1 MAADGEEPIPD
12 QGSLSRNFWRKMS
25 RVVFDHVTKRF
36 GDVVAVA
43 DLSLEVHDKEFLV
56 LLGPSGCGK
65 STALRLVAGLEDP
78 AEGNIIIGD
87 RIVNNVEAKNR
98 NVAMVFQNYALF
110 PHMSVYDNMAFG
122 LRMRHIARRER
133 DQKVLDAAR
142 MLGLQDLLRRRPG
155 ELSGGQRQRVA
166 LGRAIVRNPLVF
178 LMDEPLSNLDAK
190 LRVQTRRELIKLHR
204 QLETTVI
211 FVTHDQV
218 EAMTM
223 GARIAI
229 IHEGALQQVSDPQE
243 VYQHPANLFVASF
256 IGSPAM
262 NFFHSELQ
270 MHDGQ
275 LMAQSSGARFPLTE
289 GQARALAALE
299 GDKVIVGVRPEHIL
313 PDWEAE
319 EGPEAGVDVVVD
331 TVESMGHEQHVTFSA
346 GDTTVVARLDAERSL
361 REGERLRLR
370 IDRAHMH
377 FFDPDSGQRIE

>member
-1 MAADGEEPIPD
+1 
-12 QGSLSRNFWRKMS
+12 MS

-122 LRMRHIARRER
+122 LRMRRIPRRER

-190 LRVQTRRELIKLHR
+190 LRVQTRRELVKLHR

-229 IHEGALQQVSDPQE
+229 IHEGALQQVGDPQE

-262 NFFHSELQ
+262 NFFDSELRL
-270 MHDGQ
+270 HDDQ
-275 LMAQSSGARFPLTE
+275 LMAHSGGARFPLGE
-289 GQARALAALE
+289 EQARALAVLE
-299 GDKVIVGVRPEHIL
+299 GGKVIVGVRPEHVL
-313 PDWEAE
+313 LDWEAE
-319 EGPEAGVDVVVD
+319 EGPEADLDVVVD

-346 GDTTVVARLDAERSL
+346 GDTTVVARLDAGRSL

>member
-1 MAADGEEPIPD
+1 MAADGGEPIPD

-289 GQARALAALE
+289 GQARALATLE
-299 GDKVIVGVRPEHIL
+299 GVKVIVGVRPEHIL

-319 EGPEAGVDVVVD
+319 EEPEAGVDVVVD

-370 IDRAHMH
+370 IDQAHMH

>member
-1 MAADGEEPIPD
+1 
-12 QGSLSRNFWRKMS
+12 MS

-36 GDVVAVA
+36 GDVVAVD
-43 DLSLEVHDKEFLV
+43 DLCLEVHDKEFLV

-65 STALRLVAGLEDP
+65 STALRLVAGLEQP
-78 AEGNIIIGD
+78 ARGNIIIGD
-87 RIVNNVEAKNR
+87 RIVNDVEAKNR
-98 NVAMVFQNYALF
+98 NVAMVFQSYALF
-110 PHMSVYDNMAFG
+110 PHMSVYDNIAFG
-122 LRMRHIARRER
+122 LRMRHVSRRER
-133 DQKVLDAAR
+133 DQKVHDAAL

-166 LGRAIVRNPLVF
+166 LGRAIVRSPSVF

-204 QLETTVI
+204 RLETTVL

-223 GARIAI
+223 GARVAI
-229 IHEGALQQVSDPQE
+229 ISDGALQQVGDPQD

-262 NFFHSELQ
+262 NFFPSELQ
-270 MHDGQ
+270 LRDGQ
-275 LMAQSSGARFPLTE
+275 LVALCGGARFPLGE
-289 GQARALAALE
+289 EQARALAGLKGERA
-299 GDKVIVGVRPEHIL
+299 IIGVRPEHIL
-313 PDWEAE
+313 PDWEGKE
-319 EGPEAGVDVVVD
+319 DSQGSLEMVVD

-346 GDTTVVARLDAERSL
+346 EDTTVVARLDAERSL

-370 IDRAHMH
+370 IDPAHMH
-377 FFDPDSGQRIE
+377 FFDPETGERIE

>member
-1 MAADGEEPIPD
+1 
-12 QGSLSRNFWRKMS
+12 
-25 RVVFDHVTKRF
+25 
-36 GDVVAVA
+36 
-43 DLSLEVHDKEFLV
+43 
-56 LLGPSGCGK
+56 
-65 STALRLVAGLEDP
+65 
-78 AEGNIIIGD
+78 
-87 RIVNNVEAKNR
+87 
-98 NVAMVFQNYALF
+98 
-110 PHMSVYDNMAFG
+110 MSVYDNMAFG
-122 LRMRHIARRER
+122 LRMRRVSRRARE
-133 DQKVLDAAR
+133 QKVLDAAR

-166 LGRAIVRNPLVF
+166 LGRAIVRSPSVF

-223 GARIAI
+223 GARVAI
-229 IHEGALQQVSDPQE
+229 IHEGALQQVGDPQE

-262 NFFHSELQ
+262 NFFPSELQ
-270 MHDGQ
+270 LHDGR
-275 LMAQSSGARFPLTE
+275 LVACTEGARFPLTE
-289 GQARALAALE
+289 EQAQALAALA
-299 GDKVIVGVRPEHIL
+299 GRKAIVGVRPEHIL
-313 PDWEAE
+313 LDWEAE
-319 EGPEAGVDVVVD
+319 EDSEACLNAVVD

-346 GDTTVVARLDAERSL
+346 GDTTVVARLDAARSL

-377 FFDPDSGQRIE
+377 LFDPDSGQRIE

>member
-1 MAADGEEPIPD
+1 VDEGVPAPE
-12 QGSLSRNFWRKMS
+12 QGPASIDFQRKMS

-36 GDVVAVA
+36 GDVVAVD

-65 STALRLVAGLEDP
+65 STALRLVAGLEEP
-78 AEGNIIIGD
+78 AKGNIIIGD

-122 LRMRHIARRER
+122 LRMRHVSRQER

-166 LGRAIVRNPLVF
+166 LGRAIVRSPSVF

-229 IHEGALQQVSDPQE
+229 IHEGALQQVGDPQE

-262 NFFHSELQ
+262 NFFHCELRL
-270 MHDGQ
+270 HDGQ
-275 LMAQSSGARFPLTE
+275 LMAHCGDARFPLSE
-289 GQARALAALE
+289 EQARALAALA
-299 GDKVIVGVRPEHIL
+299 GGKAIVGVRPEHIQ

-319 EGPEAGVDVVVD
+319 ESPEAGLDVIVD
-331 TVESMGHEQHVTFSA
+331 TVESMGHEQHVTFSTD
-346 GDTTVVARLDAERSL
+346 DTTVVARLDAGRSL
-361 REGERLRLR
+361 REGERLRLS

>member
-1 MAADGEEPIPD
+1 
-12 QGSLSRNFWRKMS
+12 MS
-25 RVVFDHVTKRF
+25 RVAFDHVTKRF
-36 GDVVAVA
+36 GDVVAVD
-43 DLSLEVHDKEFLV
+43 DLCLEVHDKEFLV

-65 STALRLVAGLEDP
+65 STALRLVAGLEEP
-78 AEGNIIIGD
+78 TKGSVIIGD
-87 RIVNNVEAKNR
+87 RIVDGVEAKNR

-110 PHMSVYDNMAFG
+110 PHMSVYDNMGFG
-122 LRMRHIARRER
+122 LRMRRVNRQDRH
-133 DQKVLDAAR
+133 QKVLDAAR

-166 LGRAIVRNPLVF
+166 LGRAMVRNPSVF

-223 GARIAI
+223 GARVAI
-229 IHEGALQQVSDPQE
+229 IHEGALQQVGDPQE
-243 VYQHPANLFVASF
+243 VYQHPASLFVASF

-262 NFFHSELQ
+262 NFFHGDLQ
-270 MHDGQ
+270 LQDGQ
-275 LMAQSSGARFPLTE
+275 LIAHSGGARFPLAE
-289 GQARALAALE
+289 GQARALAALRGE
-299 GDKVIVGVRPEHIL
+299 EVIIGVRPEHVV

-319 EGPEAGVDVVVD
+319 EGPEPCLSGVVD
-331 TVESMGHEQHVTFSA
+331 TVESMGHEQHVTFSV
-346 GDTTVVARLDAERSL
+346 GDGTVVARLDAGRSL

-370 IDRAHMH
+370 IDPAHMH
-377 FFDPDSGQRIE
+377 FFDPDGGQRIE

>member
-1 MAADGEEPIPD
+1 
-12 QGSLSRNFWRKMS
+12 MS

-36 GDVVAVA
+36 GDVVAVD

-65 STALRLVAGLEDP
+65 STALRLVAGLVEP

-122 LRMRHIARRER
+122 LRMRHIPRRER

-142 MLGLQDLLRRRPG
+142 MLGLQDLLRRRPR

-166 LGRAIVRNPLVF
+166 LGRAIVRNPSVF

-204 QLETTVI
+204 QLETTAI

-229 IHEGALQQVSDPQE
+229 IHEGALQQVDGPQE

-262 NFFHSELQ
+262 NFFDSELRL
-270 MHDGQ
+270 HDGQ
-275 LMAQSSGARFPLTE
+275 LMAQSGGARFPLAE
-289 GQARALAALE
+289 GQARALAVLE
-299 GDKVIVGVRPEHIL
+299 GGKVIVGVRPEHIL
-313 PDWEAE
+313 LDWEAE
-319 EGPEAGVDVVVD
+319 ESSEAGLDVVVD

-346 GDTTVVARLDAERSL
+346 GDTIVVARLDVERSL
-361 REGERLRLR
+361 REGERLQVR
-370 IDRAHMH
+370 IERAHMH

>member
-1 MAADGEEPIPD
+1 
-12 QGSLSRNFWRKMS
+12 MS

-36 GDVVAVA
+36 GDVVAVD

-65 STALRLVAGLEDP
+65 STALRLVAGLVEP

-122 LRMRHIARRER
+122 LRMRHIPRRER

-155 ELSGGQRQRVA
+155 QLSGGQRQRVA
-166 LGRAIVRNPLVF
+166 LGRAIVRNPSVF

-190 LRVQTRRELIKLHR
+190 LRVQTRRELVKLHR

-229 IHEGALQQVSDPQE
+229 IHEGALQQVGDPQE

-262 NFFHSELQ
+262 NFFHSELRL
-270 MHDGQ
+270 HDGQ
-275 LMAQSSGARFPLTE
+275 LMAQSGGARFPLAE

-299 GDKVIVGVRPEHIL
+299 GGKVIVGVRPEHIL
-313 PDWEAE
+313 LDWEAE
-319 EGPEAGVDVVVD
+319 EGPEAGLDVVVD

-346 GDTTVVARLDAERSL
+346 GDTTVVARLDVGRSL
-361 REGERLRLR
+361 REGERLQVR
-370 IDRAHMH
+370 IERAHMH

>member
-1 MAADGEEPIPD
+1 
-12 QGSLSRNFWRKMS
+12 MS
-25 RVVFDHVTKRF
+25 RVVFDQVTKHF
-36 GDVVAVA
+36 GDVVAV
-43 DLSLEVHDKEFLV
+43 DGLSLEVHDKEFLV

-65 STALRLVAGLEDP
+65 STALRLVAGLEEP
-78 AEGNIIIGD
+78 TKGSIIIGD
-87 RIVNNVEAKNR
+87 RIVDNVEAKNR
-98 NVAMVFQNYALF
+98 DVAMVFQSYALY
-110 PHMSVYDNMAFG
+110 PHMSVQDNMGFS
-122 LRMRHIARRER
+122 LRMRHVPRRER
-133 DQKVLDAAR
+133 HQKVLDAAR
-142 MLGLQDLLRRRPG
+142 MLGLHDLLRRRPG

-166 LGRAIVRNPLVF
+166 LGRAIVRSPSVF

-190 LRVQTRRELIKLHR
+190 LRVQMRRELIKLHR

-229 IHEGALQQVSDPQE
+229 IHEGALQQVGDPQE

-262 NFFHSELQ
+262 NFFHSELRLQ
-270 MHDGQ
+270 DGQ
-275 LMAQSSGARFPLTE
+275 LVAHSAGASFPLTE
-289 GQARALAALE
+289 GQARALAALGGE
-299 GDKVIVGVRPEHIL
+299 KAIIGVRPEHVL
-313 PDWEAE
+313 LDWEAE
-319 EGPEAGVDVVVD
+319 ENSEACLDVVVD

-346 GDTTVVARLDAERSL
+346 GDTTIVARLDARRRL

-377 FFDPDSGQRIE
+377 FFDPDTGQRIE

>member
-1 MAADGEEPIPD
+1 
-12 QGSLSRNFWRKMS
+12 MS

-36 GDVVAVA
+36 GDVVAVD

-65 STALRLVAGLEDP
+65 STALRLVAGLEEP
-78 AEGNIIIGD
+78 AKGNIIIGD

-98 NVAMVFQNYALF
+98 NVAMVFQSYALF

-122 LRMRHIARRER
+122 LRMRHVSRQER
-133 DQKVLDAAR
+133 HQKVLDAAC

-155 ELSGGQRQRVA
+155 ALSGGQRQRVA
-166 LGRAIVRNPLVF
+166 LGRAIVRSPSVF

-229 IHEGALQQVSDPQE
+229 IHEGALQQVGDPQE

-262 NFFHSELQ
+262 NFFPSELQ
-270 MHDGQ
+270 LHDGR
-275 LMAQSSGARFPLTE
+275 LVAHCGDARFPLDE

-299 GDKVIVGVRPEHIL
+299 EGKVIVGVRPEHIL
-313 PDWEAE
+313 LDWEAE
-319 EGPEAGVDVVVD
+319 EGSEASLNVVVD

-346 GDTTVVARLDAERSL
+346 GDTTIVARLDAARSL

-377 FFDPDSGQRIE
+377 FFDPDTGQRIE

>member
-1 MAADGEEPIPD
+1 
-12 QGSLSRNFWRKMS
+12 MS
-25 RVVFDHVTKRF
+25 RVVFDRVTKRF

-65 STALRLVAGLEDP
+65 STALRLVAGLERP

-122 LRMRHIARRER
+122 LRMRHIPRRER
-133 DQKVLDAAR
+133 EEKVVDAAR

-166 LGRAIVRNPLVF
+166 LGRAIVRNPSVF

-229 IHEGALQQVSDPQE
+229 IHEGALQQIGNPQE

-262 NFFHSELQ
+262 NFFHSELRL
-270 MHDGQ
+270 HDGQ
-275 LMAQSSGARFPLTE
+275 LMAHCGDARFPLAE
-289 GQARALAALE
+289 EQARALAALE
-299 GDKVIVGVRPEHIL
+299 GGEVIVGVRPEHIL
-313 PDWEAE
+313 PDWAAE
-319 EGPEAGVDVVVD
+319 ERPGAGLDVIVD

-346 GDTTVVARLDAERSL
+346 GDTTVVARLDAGRNL

>member
-1 MAADGEEPIPD
+1 MGARLAPG
-12 QGSLSRNFWRKMS
+12 QGPVNSELETKMS
-25 RVVFDHVTKRF
+25 RIVFDHATKRF
-36 GDVVAVA
+36 GDVVAVD

-65 STALRLVAGLEDP
+65 STALRLVAGLEEP
-78 AEGNIIIGD
+78 TKGNIIIGD

-98 NVAMVFQNYALF
+98 DVAMVFQSYALY
-110 PHMSVYDNMAFG
+110 PHMSVHDNMAFS
-122 LRMRHIARRER
+122 LRMRHIPRRER
-133 DQKVLDAAR
+133 HQKVLDAAR

-166 LGRAIVRNPLVF
+166 LGRAIVRSPSVF

-211 FVTHDQV
+211 YVTHDQV

-229 IHEGALQQVSDPQE
+229 IHEGALQQVGDPQE
-243 VYQHPANLFVASF
+243 VYQQPANLFVASF

-262 NFFHSELQ
+262 NFFHSELRLQ
-270 MHDGQ
+270 DGQ
-275 LMAQSSGARFPLTE
+275 LIAHSAGASFPLAE
-289 GQARALAALE
+289 AQARALAGLR
-299 GDKVIVGVRPEHIL
+299 GKGVIIGVRPEHIL
-313 PDWEAE
+313 LHWEAE
-319 EGPEAGVDVVVD
+319 EASEACLNVVVD
-331 TVESMGHEQHVTFSA
+331 TMESMGHEQHVTFSA
-346 GDTTVVARLDAERSL
+346 GDITVVARLDAGRSL

>member
-1 MAADGEEPIPD
+1 VSSDF
-12 QGSLSRNFWRKMS
+12 QRKMS

-36 GDVVAVA
+36 GDVVAVD
-43 DLSLEVHDKEFLV
+43 DLSLEVHDREFLV

-65 STALRLVAGLEDP
+65 STALRLVAGLEEP
-78 AEGNIIIGD
+78 AKGNIIIGD

-98 NVAMVFQNYALF
+98 NVAMVFQSYALF

-122 LRMRHIARRER
+122 LRMRHIPRQER
-133 DQKVLDAAR
+133 HQKVLDAAR

-155 ELSGGQRQRVA
+155 ALSGGQRQRVA
-166 LGRAIVRNPLVF
+166 LGRAIVRSPSVF

-243 VYQHPANLFVASF
+243 VYQRPANLFVASF

-262 NFFHSELQ
+262 NFFPSELRL
-270 MHDGQ
+270 HDGR
-275 LMAQSSGARFPLTE
+275 LMAHCGDARFPLSE
-289 GQARALAALE
+289 EQARALAALE
-299 GDKVIVGVRPEHIL
+299 GSKAIVGVRPEHIQ
-313 PDWEAE
+313 PEWEAE
-319 EGPEAGVDVVVD
+319 ESSEASLNVVVD

-377 FFDPDSGQRIE
+377 FFDPDTGRRIE